1 MSHTRR
7 ANRTTHCAYGTVCRK
22 EDKGFLPESLDLD
35 GDIEISDTAEIL
47 GQLQAKDG
55 CQLRDGTV
63 FADRVSLGAGVFV
76 GEDSIV
82 REGSMIGD
90 GSKLGKFCDID
101 QGVTLGKNVK
111 VGDGVHVKLGAQID
125 DDTVIGTKS
134 GGTTIGE
141 CSWIKANSNIQGS
154 LHARDEHNIPYGL
167 DLVKP
172 GVVLPKSSTVNAE
185 NGELWSSEDLTPKPA
200 SI

>member
-1 MSHTRR
+1 MSHIRR
-7 ANRTTHCAYGTVCRK
+7 ANRTTHCANGTVCRK
-22 EDKGFLPESLDLD
+22 EDKGFLPEGLDLD

-76 GEDSIV
+76 DEDSIV

-101 QGVTLGKNVK
+101 QGVTIGKNVEI
-111 VGDGVHVKLGAQID
+111 GDGVHIKLGAQVD
-125 DDTVIGTKS
+125 DDTSIGTRS

-154 LHARDEHNIPYGL
+154 LHARDKHDIPYGI

-172 GVVLPKSSTVNAE
+172 GMVLPRASTVDADK
-185 NGELWSSEDLTPKPA
+185 GKLWSSASYAPKPA
-200 SI
+200 NA